1 MRLHKPQPWRM
12 NTTIFRARSMYVYV
26 RVLLALERVETKVM
40 SCTSTSVTVMK
51 RMLSLQAGL
60 GAYHTYMS
68 TTPSSDPTY
77 VAMDTA
83 WISK

>member
-1 MRLHKPQPWRM
+1 MAAIVQSMRLL
-12 NTTIFRARSMYVYV
+12 T
-26 RVLLALERVETKVM
+26 LELMETKVM

-68 TTPSSDPTY
+68 TIPSSDPT
-77 VAMDTA
+77 
-83 WISK
+83 